1 MQDAQDRLAGCNWD
15 SMLLEWLTAAAA
27 SLQLLLLHGLLLA
40 VVLLLLIEVLLLL
53 CRCADDKRL
62 SVLAGLYSGALLGL
76 LLFLQGGF
84 K

>member
-1 MQDAQDRLAGCNWD
+1 
-15 SMLLEWLTAAAA
+15 MLLEWLTAAAA
-27 SLQLLLLHGLLLA
+27 SLQLLLLHGLL
-40 VVLLLLIEVLLLL
+40 LLLLIEVLLLL

>member
-1 MQDAQDRLAGCNWD
+1 MLQDAQDRLAGCNWD

-27 SLQLLLLHGLLLA
+27 SLQLLLLHGLL
-40 VVLLLLIEVLLLL
+40 LLLLIEVLLLL